1 MDTRNDIALAIS
13 AATGMDAAELL
24 SYIEI
29 PPDSSMGDYAFPCFR
44 LAKAMRK
51 APAVIAAE
59 LKDKLVLP
67 AGITRA
73 EVAGGYLNFF
83 EDRAGAAAA
92 TIMRVLNEGE
102 NYGHSSEGQGKNV
115 CVEFSSI
122 NIAKPFHI
130 GHLPSTAIGN
140 SLNRIYKAL
149 GYNTIA
155 INHLGD
161 WGTQFGK
168 MIVAYKKWG
177 GGKPIE
183 ESTVRELVKLY
194 VRFHEEAE
202 KDESLNDEARAW
214 FRKIE
219 QGDAEAVDLWQ
230 RMKTLTLKEVGEVY
244 KLLGV
249 EFDSYNGESFYE
261 DKMQAVIDELDAK
274 GLLKTDKGAKIV
286 DLSEY
291 NMPPC
296 IIVKS
301 DGATLYATR
310 DLAAALYRKST
321 YGFDKCLYVVAY
333 QQNLHFRQIF
343 KVLELAGFDWAKD
356 MVHVAYG
363 MVSLEEGSMSTRK
376 GNAVWLADVLDKA
389 VEKALDIITEKTPD
403 LEYKRET
410 AEQIGVGAVM
420 FSALCNARI
429 KDITFS
435 LDRVLNFDGETAPY
449 LQYTYARCRSIEQ
462 KIKQTR
468 IAPDP
473 NGIDNDEAWE
483 VIRHIEKFVR
493 TVETAAERYEPS
505 LISNYLIDLAQVF
518 NRFYLAHRVI
528 NEDKGV
534 ENARLALVKTVANI
548 LKRGLALL
556 GIAAPEKM

>member
-1 MDTRNDIALAIS
+1 MLALLPFIIKIVAIN
-13 AATGMDAAELL
+13 
-24 SYIEI
+24 I
-29 PPDSSMGDYAFPCFR
+29 
-44 LAKAMRK
+44 K
-51 APAVIAAE
+51 
-59 LKDKLVLP
+59 
-67 AGITRA
+67 IT
-73 EVAGGYLNFF
+73 LINFF
-83 EDRAGAAAA
+83 KKITLDE
-92 TIMRVLNEGE
+92 
-102 NYGHSSEGQGKNV
+102 
-115 CVEFSSI
+115 VE
-122 NIAKPFHI
+122 K
-130 GHLPSTAIGN
+130 
-140 SLNRIYKAL
+140 
-149 GYNTIA
+149 
-155 INHLGD
+155 
-161 WGTQFGK
+161 
-168 MIVAYKKWG
+168 
-177 GGKPIE
+177 
-183 ESTVRELVKLY
+183 
-194 VRFHEEAE
+194 
-202 KDESLNDEARAW
+202 
-214 FRKIE
+214 
-219 QGDAEAVDLWQ
+219 
-230 RMKTLTLKEVGEVY
+230 VY
-244 KLLGV
+244 KRLNV
-249 EFDSYNGESFYE
+249 SFDSYNGESFYN
-261 DKMQAVIDELDAK
+261 DKMQPILDVLKQK
-274 GLLKTDKGAKIV
+274 GLAKMSEGALV
-286 DLSEY
+286 VELEEY
-291 NMPPC
+291 GMPPC
-296 IIVKS
+296 LLVKA

-310 DLAAALYRKST
+310 DLAAALYRKNT

-376 GNAVWLADVLDKA
+376 GNAVWLEDVLDKA

-403 LEYKRET
+403 LENKRET

-505 LISNYLIDLAQVF
+505 LISNYLIDFAQVF